1 MPHASSWPGRLS
13 LGGEFCLVLLL
24 TSSWLIDGL
33 VYWPG
38 GPRQRVLEGK
48 KKKNQTHIKI
58 GGPLTSCTV
67 TTASSA
73 WEGRWVRKDAAATW
87 RSGAN
92 LRAPCSASVNFKSNF
107 LYCWCH

>member
-1 MPHASSWPGRLS
+1 MPHTSSWPGCLS

-48 KKKNQTHIKI
+48 KKKKPNTHQDWRPPDQLHGDNCILSL
-58 GGPLTSCTV
+58 GGQV
-67 TTASSA
+67 GE
-73 WEGRWVRKDAAATW
+73 EGR
-87 RSGAN
+87 S
-92 LRAPCSASVNFKSNF
+92 
-107 LYCWCH
+107 CHLEERGQS